1 MIIKILFKYIL
12 GYIRVSIEGYY
23 VERFINICTNNKIL
37 IWNIKKV
44 KGVKLYFNA
53 GINDF
58 KQLIIIA
65 KKTKCKIK
73 IERKRGIP
81 FLLNKYRKRK
91 IFLIL
96 FLIVCF
102 SIYISST
109 YIWNIEII
117 IEEEQKIEN
126 IEQDIKN
133 AGLII
138 GKRKSELNTKD
149 IINEIRLNRNDIS
162 WIGIELDGTN
172 AIVKIVKSEK
182 APEIINENDYCN
194 IVAIKSGVISKI
206 IAQNGTVRVK
216 EGDIVREG
224 DILIEGVME
233 GKYTGVRN
241 VHSLGSVSAKVWY
254 TENTKIYYNQQ
265 EKKETGKLENKY
277 SIKFNNFKI
286 NFYKTLS
293 NFEIY
298 DTIET
303 ENKLKLFSNLY
314 LPISIIKNT
323 NKEQEVLQ
331 KTYTIEEAKQLGI
344 KQLQEKLENQ
354 IEQKEN
360 ILR

>member
-44 KGVKLYFNA
+44 EGIKLYFSA

-58 KQLIIIA
+58 KQLIQIA
-65 KKTKCKIK
+65 KKTKCKIR

-81 FLLNKYRKRK
+81 FLLNRYRKRK

-96 FLIVCF
+96 LLIVF
-102 SIYISST
+102 FTIYVSST

-117 IEEEQKIEN
+117 IEENQYLEN
-126 IEQDIKN
+126 IEQDIKK

-138 GKRKSELNTKD
+138 GKRKSEIDTKE

-172 AIVKIVKSEK
+172 AIVKIVKSEQ
-182 APEIINENDYCN
+182 APEMIDENDYCN
-194 IVAIKSGVISKI
+194 IVATKSGIISKV
-206 IAQNGTVRVK
+206 IAQNGTSRVK
-216 EGDIVREG
+216 EGDVVRAG

-233 GKYTGVRN
+233 GKYTEVRN
-241 VHSLGSVSAKVWY
+241 VHSLGTITAKVWY

-265 EKKETGKLENKY
+265 EKKETGNEENKY
-277 SIKFNNFKI
+277 SIKFNKFKI

-303 ENKLKLFSNLY
+303 EKKLKIFSNLY
-314 LPISIIKNT
+314 LPISIIKT
-323 NKEQEVLQ
+323 INKEQKLIE
-331 KTYTIEEAKQLGI
+331 KTYTIEEAKKLGI
-344 KQLQEKLENQ
+344 EQLQEKIEEQ